1 MTEPTIQL
9 GKIAGPIETTIDGDH
24 AAAYALATNDPNP
37 AYLDGGIVP
46 PVFTVS
52 LGLPLLHEANQ
63 LGVPAGAV
71 RGATG
76 GVHGQHDLLLHR
88 TLRAGDFVRVTGT
101 MHGAYNTKGGAITTV
116 RILVAGED
124 GEPYVEHLWSSFHIK
139 GELDEVGPPLADHS
153 FPEEARSAS
162 LGALVVPV
170 ERDQSFRYAGS
181 STDHAPM
188 HVHDE
193 SARRVGF
200 PSKFMQGLC
209 TFAMCSRGVVQL
221 GADGD
226 PTRLRRMAARFAS
239 PVFPGNELEV
249 SVYDAGRTVDGGR
262 QLAFEA
268 VSADK
273 MVIRHGRA
281 ELHPA

>member
-1 MTEPTIQL
+1 VTDPVIQL
-9 GKIAGPIETTIDGDH
+9 GVIAGPFETTIDADH

-52 LGLPLLHEANQ
+52 YGLALLHEANQ
-63 LGVPAGAV
+63 GIPQGTV

-76 GVHGQHDLLLHR
+76 GVHGQHDLLIHR
-88 TLRAGDFVRVTGT
+88 VLRAGDFIRVTGT
-101 MHGAYNTKGGAITTV
+101 MHGAYNTKGGAITTC
-116 RILVAGED
+116 RIMVTGES
-124 GEPYVEHLWSSFHIK
+124 GEPYLEHLWSTFHIR
-139 GELDEVGPPLADHS
+139 GEVVPAGPPLADHS
-153 FPEEARSAS
+153 FPEEARSNP
-162 LGALVVPV
+162 LGSLVVPV
-170 ERDQSFRYAGS
+170 DRDQSFRYAGS

-188 HVHDE
+188 HVNDE

-209 TFAMCSRGVVQL
+209 TFAMCSRGVIQL

-226 PTRLRRMAARFAS
+226 PTRLRRMAARFAA
-239 PVFPGNELEV
+239 PVFPGNPLEV
-249 SVYDAGRTVDGGR
+249 SAYDAGLTDDGAP

-268 VSADK
+268 LSGDA

-281 ELHPA
+281 ELNPA

>member
-1 MTEPTIQL
+1 MIKL
-9 GKIAGPIETTIDGDH
+9 GLIAGPFETTIDGDH

-52 LGLPLLHEANQ
+52 FGLSLLHEANRMG
-63 LGVPAGAV
+63 LPAGAV

-76 GVHGQHDLLLHR
+76 GVHGQHDLLVHR

-101 MHGAYNTKGGAITTV
+101 LSGAYNTKGGAITTCK
-116 RILVAGED
+116 ILVTGQD
-124 GEPYVEHLWSSFHIK
+124 GQPYLEHLWSTFHIK
-139 GELDEVGPPLADHS
+139 GEVDEAGPPLADHT
-153 FPEEARSAS
+153 FPEEARFKPVGS
-162 LGALVVPV
+162 LVIPV
-170 ERDQSFRYAGS
+170 DRDQSFRYAGS

-188 HVHDE
+188 HVNDVA
-193 SARRVGF
+193 ARQVGF

-209 TFAMCSRGVVQL
+209 TFAMCSRAAIQL

-226 PTRLRRMAARFAS
+226 PTRLRRMATRFAA
-239 PVFPGNELEV
+239 PVFPGNPIEV
-249 SVYDAGRTVDGGR
+249 TAFDAGHTENGAT

-268 VSADK
+268 ASGGAT
-273 MVIRHGRA
+273 VIRHGRA
-281 ELHPA
+281 ELDPA

>member
-1 MTEPTIQL
+1 VIQL
-9 GKIAGPIETTIDGDH
+9 GVIAGPIEATIDADH

-37 AYLDGGIVP
+37 AYIDGGVVP

-52 LGLPLLHEANQ
+52 YGLALLQEANRV
-63 LGVPAGAV
+63 GVPQGAV

-76 GVHGQHDLLLHR
+76 GVHGQHDLLVHR
-88 TLRAGDFVRVTGT
+88 ALRAGDFIRVTGT
-101 MHGAYNTKGGAITTV
+101 IHGAYNTKGGAITAC
-116 RILVAGED
+116 RILVAGES
-124 GEPYVEHLWSSFHIK
+124 GEPYVEHLWSTFHIR
-139 GELDEVGPPLADHS
+139 GELDEAGPPLADHS
-153 FPEEARSAS
+153 FPEEARSQP
-162 LGALVVPV
+162 LGSLVVPV

-181 STDHAPM
+181 SNDHAPM

-193 SARRVGF
+193 MARRVGF

-239 PVFPGNELEV
+239 PVFPGNPLEV
-249 SVYDAGRTVDGGR
+249 TAYDAGLTDDGAP

-268 VSADK
+268 ASGGPL
-273 MVIRHGRA
+273 VIRHGRA
-281 ELHPA
+281 ELNPA